1 MRSKPDSQPSNERR
15 DGRRPLL
22 VYLDPKLIQAL
33 KVEALEKRTHVY
45 LLMEDIL
52 KERRRDQP

>member
-52 KERRRDQP
+52 KERRRDRP